1 MSNEQQKTTQTL
13 GKGILVIIW
22 IMAVFTV
29 MIMYDI
35 KTNLE
40 SINSKITSL
49 SRSSAMQNP
58 CNLQIVDAKD
68 GKTPVYL
75 IQRVPDPEMSE
86 CCPMG
91 MPGKS
96 DVKPEDAPAETP
108 TTKPAS

>member
-1 MSNEQQKTTQTL
+1 MSEEQQKSTQTL
-13 GKGILVIIW
+13 GKGILVILW

-68 GKTPVYL
+68 GKTPVYF
-75 IQRVPDPEMSE
+75 IQRIADPEMAE

-91 MPGKS
+91 MSEKT
-96 DVKPEDAPAETP
+96 AETETDVEP
-108 TTKPAS
+108 TATTKPAS